1 MQAQFPLARSVTG
14 DRFATT
20 QSATF
25 HTAKR
30 YLQFEKTTVRQQKF
44 ILTFIVSTIFTAFGF
59 GQDNP
64 FEKYKKYD
72 ERGNL
77 IEHVGLTPEGEIAE
91 IYYSEYDSINRIV
104 KTYKTTA
111 KSTSKEWINTY
122 EYNDKNE
129 LIKRNWYPSEKLI
142 LYQFETYKY
151 DGFGNRIELLKYS
164 AENGLVLRETWKYDN
179 NGFLRVHK
187 EEFLQYE
194 GDRIIDKE

>member
-1 MQAQFPLARSVTG
+1 MGVLPRYRTSLKAQNVMVHF
-14 DRFATT
+14 
-20 QSATF
+20 
-25 HTAKR
+25 K
-30 YLQFEKTTVRQQKF
+30 KTTVRQQKF
-44 ILTFIVSTIFTAFGF
+44 ILTFIVSTIFSALGF

-64 FEKYKKYD
+64 FEKTKKYD

-91 IYYSEYDSINRIV
+91 IYYSEYDSLNRLV

-129 LIKRNWYPSEKLI
+129 LIKRNWYPSEKMI

-164 AENGLVLRETWKYDN
+164 AEKGLVFSETWEYDN
-179 NGFLRVHK
+179 SGFLRVHK